1 MAKTTDIFGRYRNIA
16 APLQTERRVELLLV
30 LVLVLILLQCL
41 RVGWTLIQ
49 GPQIEARA
57 LAADALAVRRT
68 LESRSITGSDS
79 QQIQGRPL
87 FWASR
92 RPLEPV
98 PEVIEESD
106 TQAGQAAPRIEGL
119 TVTGAIGDG
128 ANGIAIVEYKGE
140 LLRVPVGSDL
150 EGWTLLPID
159 GARVIFASAAQRDER
174 RLTPR
179 PVEPRAQPAQANA
192 SLAPNRPGDESS
204 QGLSE
209 EAFQELLQTA
219 RQGKARAAADRRGDG
234 KLSTGGPE
242 PKLTLGGPGR

>member
-1 MAKTTDIFGRYRNIA
+1 MARTTNIFERYRNTA
-16 APLQTERRVELLLV
+16 APQQTERRVELVLV
-30 LVLVLILLQCL
+30 LVLVLILFQCL

-49 GPQIEARA
+49 GPQIEAKA

-68 LESRSITGSDS
+68 LESRSITGADS

-98 PEVIEESD
+98 PEVIEQSQPE
-106 TQAGQAAPRIEGL
+106 AGQAAPRIEGL

-128 ANGIAIVEYKGE
+128 ENGIAIVEYKGE
-140 LLRVPVGSDL
+140 LLRMPVGSDL
-150 EGWTLLPID
+150 AGWTLLPID
-159 GARVIFASAAQRDER
+159 GARVVFASAAQRDER

-179 PVEPRAQPAQANA
+179 PVEPRAQPTRTNA
-192 SLAPNRPGDESS
+192 SLAPNAAGNESGR
-204 QGLSE
+204 GLSE
-209 EAFQELLQTA
+209 EAIQELLQTA
-219 RQGKARAAADRRGDG
+219 RQGKARAAADQRQEG